1 MMTGKRKKRQ
11 TAGNRPKR
19 TAVYTILTFG
29 FIFTGLF
36 PGWGMEAL
44 TQAELSQLAGQ
55 QGITIGFGSDVSV
68 EATFHSL
75 CQGDPDGWGNSQN
88 DSAGWLVLM
97 GSGTNTAALKVTIP
111 GGSIM
116 EIDVGRSGAGTCSP
130 VSKEFNVAYQ
140 GIAIPPQTP
149 FFTFSLTDTDI
160 GLSLPDSY
168 IYIRLSDQASSGEL
182 VGKMICEN
190 LMIDKDEM
198 TSSCYIWAHEEAPI
212 P

>member
-1 MMTGKRKKRQ
+1 
-11 TAGNRPKR
+11 
-19 TAVYTILTFG
+19 
-29 FIFTGLF
+29 
-36 PGWGMEAL
+36 
-44 TQAELSQLAGQ
+44 
-55 QGITIGFGSDVSV
+55 
-68 EATFHSL
+68 
-75 CQGDPDGWGNSQN
+75 
-88 DSAGWLVLM
+88 
-97 GSGTNTAALKVTIP
+97 
-111 GGSIM
+111 M